1 MEDVIEEFS
10 EEKSGSLVF
19 LLGLTE
25 LGLETLMLMKQGV
38 ILLLFN
44 DHISLLLLQFLF
56 QEVDKVVIAAAS
68 TSLSGHIIKHSGILR
83 FLHTM
88 VARSE
93 ADLLSTLIMA
103 LHTGHLGSIL
113 KLLL

>member
-10 EEKSGSLVF
+10 EEKSSSLVF

-56 QEVDKVVIAAAS
+56 
-68 TSLSGHIIKHSGILR
+68 
-83 FLHTM
+83 
-88 VARSE
+88 
-93 ADLLSTLIMA
+93 
-103 LHTGHLGSIL
+103 
-113 KLLL
+113 